1 MKSVEQVEEFERLE
15 QQLHSM
21 LTEISELSKKKAN
34 DGVNKFKLKLIN
46 VILVELNEI
55 IGTDKPFEDFE
66 KFDENDLPTNSDVVV
81 MFSQYA
87 AAVHRFRTQNTQF
100 SRTGQE
106 WHWIVNKKL
115 SDIKTGDP
123 RYKKYEGR

>member
-46 VILVELNEI
+46 VILAELNEI

-81 MFSQYA
+81 MLSQYA
-87 AAVHRFRTQNTQF
+87 AAVNRFRAQNTQY
-100 SRTGQE
+100 TNTHHE
-106 WHWIVNKKL
+106 WRWIINKKL
-115 SDIKTGDP
+115 SDMHASDP
-123 RYKKYEGR
+123 IHLKYRGR

>member
-1 MKSVEQVEEFERLE
+1 MKSEEQVEEFERLE

-21 LTEISELSKKKAN
+21 LTEVSELSKKKAN
-34 DGVNKFKLKLIN
+34 DGVNKFKLKFIN

-81 MFSQYA
+81 MLSQYA
-87 AAVHRFRTQNTQF
+87 AAVNRFRTQNTQF
-100 SRTGQE
+100 STHDRL
-106 WHWIVNKKL
+106 WRWLINKKL
-115 SDIKTGDP
+115 SDIKTDNP
-123 RYKKYEGR
+123 THYKYVGR